1 MKSVHY
7 GNESVLFFQK
17 ISSSDMNYCSILLPD
32 NSPSFYLFV
41 KMFFVFF
48 NNPNFL
54 KCNPRKDVEQKI
66 TGIWAF
72 LTFFIKKPIQV

>member
-17 ISSSDMNYCSILLPD
+17 ISSDMNYYSILLPD
-32 NSPSFYLFV
+32 TSPSFYLFV
-41 KMFFVFF
+41 KMLFVFF

-54 KCNPRKDVEQKI
+54 KCNPRKNVEQKI
-66 TGIWAF
+66 TGIWAC
-72 LTFFIKKPIQV
+72 LTFFIKKTIQR